1 MMPASTPKLDDL
13 SLTLPL
19 DAAQLNQIT
28 RELDLIAV
36 AIAALLQVDR
46 IKISQVAQNLQVE
59 SIISDWINQW
69 SLHQAASCQYYDLEQ
84 LRALVLV
91 INNLAQTHQSTI
103 RQRID
108 DWQQMI
114 QSGLLPL
121 QSPPLAEYIGNFI
134 TIYQVRIGKEF
145 SQSFDALSEAALNL
159 LVELLFYGSP
169 NGHQRLWGAL
179 INRSPAQTQAIHPR
193 SS

>member
-1 MMPASTPKLDDL
+1 MMPASMPKLDDL

-19 DAAQLNQIT
+19 DSAQLNQIT
-28 RELDLIAV
+28 RELDLVAV

-46 IKISQVAQNLQVE
+46 IKVSQAAQNLQVE

-69 SLHQAASCQYYDLEQ
+69 SLSQAASCQYYDLEQ

-91 INNLAQTHQSTI
+91 VNNLAQAHQPVI

-108 DWQQMI
+108 DWQQII
-114 QSGLLPL
+114 QSGMLPL

-134 TIYQVRIGKEF
+134 TIYQIRLGKEV
-145 SQSFDALSEAALNL
+145 SQSFDALSEAALDL
-159 LVELLFYGSP
+159 LVELLFYSSSH
-169 NGHQRLWGAL
+169 GHQRLWGAL
-179 INRSPAQTQAIHPR
+179 INRSHSQIQAIDT
-193 SS
+193 